1 MRVKNLQENVVYG
14 TITTL
19 LESQYPDIVTNETLK
34 NDIAA
39 FVLNRLS
46 PYYITGERGYTR
58 FVGKMLYEPN
68 QKDIIKIIT
77 LINHAI
83 EIIHTR
89 RKDPVVSDPTPNKDV
104 DLDSHESSYL
114 RFPVIIGSVRD
125 KKTDAPI
132 EGVSISLCN
141 KEDKIVAMGSKHW
154 KNPAV
159 TQSNTLAYFSLW
171 PNSVPNS
178 QGRMYD
184 GQLVDHQFRLKAEH
198 GSYQDYN
205 SEITVPAECCISS
218 LHEFNCDNFHDAGI
232 LKLTKN

>member
-1 MRVKNLQENVVYG
+1 MQVKNLQENIVYG

-19 LESQYPDIVTNETLK
+19 LESQYPDIVNNETLK

-68 QKDIIKIIT
+68 QKDIIKVIT

-83 EIIHTR
+83 EIVHTR
-89 RKDPVVSDPTPNKDV
+89 RKDPTVSHPLLKEVN
-104 DLDSHESSYL
+104 LNSHSSSYL

-125 KKTDAPI
+125 QKTGIPI

-141 KEDKIVAMGSKHW
+141 EKDKLVAMGSKRW

-159 TQSNTLAYFSLW
+159 TQSKTFAYFSLW
-171 PNSVPNS
+171 PNSIPNPHS
-178 QGRMYD
+178 QVHD
-184 GQLVDHQFRLKAEH
+184 GQLVDHQFRLKVEH
-198 GSYQDYN
+198 SSYQNYN
-205 SEITVPAECCISS
+205 SEITVAAECCVKS
-218 LHEFNCDNFHDAGI
+218 LNEFNCDNFHDAGG
-232 LKLTKN
+232 LLLTKN